1 MFNRK
6 DLYYV
11 RISESAYWGPGQ
23 STYTQ
28 HIFIVE
34 AKDAKQAKKIVR
46 GLANWGMCP
55 QICLQRKL
63 MSAKKAGRKWEPTK
77 TSDVGTKER

>member
-46 GLANWGMCP
+46 GLANWGMSP
-55 QICLQRKL
+55 D
-63 MSAKKAGRKWEPTK
+63 MFAKKI
-77 TSDVGTKER
+77 DVGKEGWQKVGTY